1 MEIFCCQTGA
11 ASVARAWSGYVD
23 SLVGGSISNYTRHV
37 MHGYTMG
44 EPLGNF
50 PDFLA
55 GGLCLA
61 YAMLLALG
69 VKCSATVNSL
79 LTIVNL
85 GVMVLVIGLG
95 IAYANVSNWSTE
107 NGGFLPYGFSGVL
120 AGIPSRERLW
130 IMIYKL
136 FIVLSSM

>member
-1 MEIFCCQTGA
+1 
-11 ASVARAWSGYVD
+11 
-23 SLVGGSISNYTRHV
+23 
-37 MHGYTMG
+37 MG
-44 EPLGNF
+44 EPLGTI

-55 GGLCLA
+55 AGLCLA

-85 GVMVLVIGLG
+85 GVMGLVIGLG
-95 IAYANVSNWSTE
+95 IYYAKLSNWSCE

-120 AGIPSRERLW
+120 AGIFGP
-130 IMIYKL
+130 IHGGK
-136 FIVLSSM
+136 IV